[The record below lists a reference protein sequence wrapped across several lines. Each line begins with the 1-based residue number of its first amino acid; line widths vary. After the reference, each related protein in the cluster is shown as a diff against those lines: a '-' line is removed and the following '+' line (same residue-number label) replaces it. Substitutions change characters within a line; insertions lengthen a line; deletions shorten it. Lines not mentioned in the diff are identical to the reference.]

1 MLRILALTVGL
12 LVTASSASASI
23 VQVTYSGTVIAG
35 SDSTG
40 LFGTINT
47 STSAYV
53 GETFVAT
60 YIFDT
65 SRATGSFS
73 KTSADQNY
81 VYGGADFFNLS
92 PATSA
97 SLTVHGQTF
106 SFDPVAYSQL
116 SGTAANVGPNMQTA
130 YARNHFHET
139 LLDSYIRANDAGPYT
154 VPVSI
159 SGDFTYHVLP
169 GQTAIG
175 SFITQGTYIT
185 ATLDTLTITGLT
197 AAVPEA
203 PTWAMMILGFACLGF
218 AGSRRKNRMPVDG
231 VAI

>member
-12 LVTASSASASI
+12 LVTAGSASATI

-116 SGTAANVGPNMQTA
+116 SGTAGQCRSEYANGVCPK
-130 YARNHFHET
+130 
-139 LLDSYIRANDAGPYT
+139 
-154 VPVSI
+154 
-159 SGDFTYHVLP
+159 
-169 GQTAIG
+169 
-175 SFITQGTYIT
+175 SF
-185 ATLDTLTITGLT
+185 
-197 AAVPEA
+197 
-203 PTWAMMILGFACLGF
+203 
-218 AGSRRKNRMPVDG
+218 S
-231 VAI
+231 